1 MQQQRTRP
9 PLFVTRWENKIM
21 RKKKVMALF
30 APLVFVFVSACTP
43 PMPPDVLA
51 AIAEQEVTCIPGEV
65 KVGVDA
71 KTSPLIQ
78 SAIDLY
84 ITSCELSTVT
94 LVQDS
99 ADADIVI
106 FDNTAARLP
115 ICSTSVAAV
124 PLVVEGAGIAL
135 NYSGATSLN
144 FDAEVLSKIYSGQIT
159 DWADPA
165 IAALNPESELIS
177 LPIVLMG
184 PNLVNSSILSF
195 EQWMKNLGA
204 SDFQVKV
211 AQPAETL
218 EQLVESFTTTD
229 GALGIFPADLISNN
243 AFTVGSVAVPE
254 GSAVFDIETMTSAG
268 TQVKSELNGDVLT
281 ATFDPSIAVAA
292 AEGTDSVSIPWQAIS
307 WLNLAICKPD
317 DVNIGARAFA
327 RFLLRQDAQGQFS
340 VLGYVPLEE
349 SLRLNAAG
357 IIGKTLP
364 TPTGIATPAE

>member
-1 MQQQRTRP
+1 
-9 PLFVTRWENKIM
+9 
-21 RKKKVMALF
+21 
-30 APLVFVFVSACTP
+30 
-43 PMPPDVLA
+43 MPPDVLA
-51 AIAEQEVTCIPGEV
+51 AIAEQEVTCIPGDV
-65 KVGVDA
+65 KVGVDVA
-71 KTSPLIQ
+71 TTPLIQ
-78 SAIDLY
+78 SAVDLY

-94 LVQDS
+94 FVEDGL
-99 ADADIVI
+99 DADIVI
-106 FDNTAARLP
+106 FDNSAARLP

-124 PLVVEGAGIAL
+124 PFVVEGAGIAL

-184 PNLVNSSILSF
+184 LTSANNSILSF

-204 SDFQVKV
+204 SNFQIKGT
-211 AQPAETL
+211 QPAETL
-218 EQLVESFTTTD
+218 EQLAEAFITTD
-229 GALGIFPADLISNN
+229 GSLGIFPAEFISEN
-243 AFTVGSVAVPE
+243 ALTSGSVVVPE
-254 GSAVFDIETMTSAG
+254 GSAVFDIETMSSAG

-281 ATFDPSIAVAA
+281 ASLDPSVAVAS
-292 AEGTDSVSIPWQAIS
+292 AEGTDQVNVPWQAIS
-307 WLNLAICKPD
+307 WLNLAICKTD

-327 RFLLRQDAQGQFS
+327 RFLLRQDAQGQFTT
-340 VLGYVPLEE
+340 LGYVPLEE

-364 TPTGIATPAE
+364 TPTGLATPAE

>member
-1 MQQQRTRP
+1 VDNQIVR
-9 PLFVTRWENKIM
+9 NKKIT
-21 RKKKVMALF
+21 ALL
-30 APLVFVFVSACTP
+30 APLVFLFISACTP

-51 AIAEQEVTCIPGEV
+51 AIAEQEVTCIPGDV
-65 KVGVDA
+65 KVGVDVA
-71 KTSPLIQ
+71 TTPLIQ
-78 SAIDLY
+78 SAVDLY

-94 LVQDS
+94 FVEDGL
-99 ADADIVI
+99 DADVVI
-106 FDNTAARLP
+106 FDNSAARLP

-124 PLVVEGAGIAL
+124 PFVVEGAGIAL

-184 PNLVNSSILSF
+184 LPTANNSILSF
-195 EQWMKNLGA
+195 EKWMKNLGA

-211 AQPAETL
+211 SQPAETPAL
-218 EQLVESFTTTD
+218 LAEAFTSTD
-229 GALGIFPADLISNN
+229 GSFGVFPAEFISEN
-243 AFTVGSVAVPE
+243 ALTVGAVVVPE
-254 GSAVFDIETMTSAG
+254 GSAVFDIETMSSAG
-268 TQVKSELNGDVLT
+268 TQVKSEVNGDVLT
-281 ATFDPSIAVAA
+281 ATLDPSIAVAS
-292 AEGTDSVSIPWQAIS
+292 AEGTDQVNVPWQAIS
-307 WLNLAICKPD
+307 WLNLAICKAD

-327 RFLLRQDAQGQFS
+327 RFLLRQDAQGQFT

-364 TPTGIATPAE
+364 TPTGLATPAE

>member
-1 MQQQRTRP
+1 VQQQRTRP

-30 APLVFVFVSACTP
+30 VPLVFVFVSACTP

-71 KTSPLIQ
+71 ETSPLIQ

-229 GALGIFPADLISNN
+229 GALGIFPADLINNN

-340 VLGYVPLEE
+340 VLGFVPLEE

-364 TPTGIATPAE
+364 TPTGLATPAE

>member
-1 MQQQRTRP
+1 MR
-9 PLFVTRWENKIM
+9 NKKAI
-21 RKKKVMALF
+21 AFL
-30 APLVFVFVSACTP
+30 APLIFVFVSACTP

-65 KVGVDA
+65 KVAVDA
-71 KTSPLIQ
+71 ETSPLIQ

-99 ADADIVI
+99 LDADIVI

-124 PLVVEGAGIAL
+124 PFGVEGAGIAL
-135 NYSGATSLN
+135 NYSGATSLI

-184 PNLVNSSILSF
+184 SNLANSSILSF

-204 SDFQVKV
+204 SNFQAKV
-211 AQPAETL
+211 NQPAESL

-229 GALGIFPADLISNN
+229 GALGIFPAELISDN
-243 AFTVGSVAVPE
+243 AFTVGSVVVPE
-254 GSAVFDIETMTSAG
+254 GSAVFDIETMSSAG

-281 ATFDPSIAVAA
+281 ATFDPSIAVAS
-292 AEGTDSVSIPWQAIS
+292 AEGTDSVNIPWQAVS
-307 WLNLAICKPD
+307 WINLAICKPD

-327 RFLLRQDAQGQFS
+327 RFMLRQDAQGQFS
-340 VLGYVPLEE
+340 VLGFVPLEE

-357 IIGKTLP
+357 VVGKTLP
-364 TPTGIATPAE
+364 TPTGLATPAE

>member
-1 MQQQRTRP
+1 
-9 PLFVTRWENKIM
+9 M

-165 IAALNPESELIS
+165 IAAINPESELIS

-229 GALGIFPADLISNN
+229 GALGIFPADLISDN

-364 TPTGIATPAE
+364 TPTGLATPAE

>member
-1 MQQQRTRP
+1 MR
-9 PLFVTRWENKIM
+9 NKKAI
-21 RKKKVMALF
+21 AFL
-30 APLVFVFVSACTP
+30 APLIFVLVSGCTP

-65 KVGVDA
+65 KVAVDA
-71 KTSPLIQ
+71 ETSPLIQ

-99 ADADIVI
+99 LDADIVI
-106 FDNTAARLP
+106 FDNSAARLP

-144 FDAEVLSKIYSGQIT
+144 FDADVLNKIYSGQIT

-165 IAALNPESELIS
+165 IAALNPESELVS

-184 PNLVNSSILSF
+184 SNLANSSILSF

-204 SDFQVKV
+204 SNFQAKV
-211 AQPAETL
+211 NQPAESL

-229 GALGIFPADLISNN
+229 GALGIFPAELISYN
-243 AFTVGSVAVPE
+243 AFTVGSVVVPE
-254 GSAVFDIETMTSAG
+254 GSAVFDIETMSSAG

-281 ATFDPSIAVAA
+281 ATFDPSIAVAS
-292 AEGTDSVSIPWQAIS
+292 AEGTDSVNIPWQAVS
-307 WLNLAICKPD
+307 WINLAICKPD

-327 RFLLRQDAQGQFS
+327 RFMLRQDAQGQFS
-340 VLGYVPLEE
+340 VLGFVPLEE

-357 IIGKTLP
+357 VVGKTLP
-364 TPTGIATPAE
+364 TPTGLATPAE

>member
-1 MQQQRTRP
+1 MR
-9 PLFVTRWENKIM
+9 NKKAI
-21 RKKKVMALF
+21 AFL
-30 APLVFVFVSACTP
+30 APLIFVLVSACTP

-65 KVGVDA
+65 KVAVDA
-71 KTSPLIQ
+71 ETSPLIQ

-99 ADADIVI
+99 LDADIVI

-144 FDAEVLSKIYSGQIT
+144 FDADVLNKIYSGQIT

-165 IAALNPESELIS
+165 IAALNPESELVS

-184 PNLVNSSILSF
+184 SNLANSSILSF

-204 SDFQVKV
+204 SNFQAKV
-211 AQPAETL
+211 NQPAESL

-229 GALGIFPADLISNN
+229 GALGIFPAELISDN
-243 AFTVGSVAVPE
+243 AFTVGSVVVPE
-254 GSAVFDIETMTSAG
+254 GSAVFDIETMSSAG

-281 ATFDPSIAVAA
+281 ATFDPSIAVAS
-292 AEGTDSVSIPWQAIS
+292 AEGTDSVNIPWQAVS
-307 WLNLAICKPD
+307 WINLAICKPD

-327 RFLLRQDAQGQFS
+327 RFMLRQDAQGQFS
-340 VLGYVPLEE
+340 VLGFVPLEE

-357 IIGKTLP
+357 VVGKTLP
-364 TPTGIATPAE
+364 TPTGLATPAE

>member
-1 MQQQRTRP
+1 
-9 PLFVTRWENKIM
+9 M

-165 IAALNPESELIS
+165 IAAINPESELIS

-364 TPTGIATPAE
+364 TPTGLATPAE

>member
-1 MQQQRTRP
+1 
-9 PLFVTRWENKIM
+9 M

-71 KTSPLIQ
+71 ETSPLIQ

-165 IAALNPESELIS
+165 IAAINPESELIS

-307 WLNLAICKPD
+307 WINLAICKPD

-340 VLGYVPLEE
+340 VLGYAPLEE

-364 TPTGIATPAE
+364 TPTGLATPAE

>member
-1 MQQQRTRP
+1 MR
-9 PLFVTRWENKIM
+9 NKKAI
-21 RKKKVMALF
+21 AFL
-30 APLVFVFVSACTP
+30 APLIFVFVSACTP

-65 KVGVDA
+65 KVAVDA
-71 KTSPLIQ
+71 ETSPLIQ

-99 ADADIVI
+99 LDADIVI

-144 FDAEVLSKIYSGQIT
+144 FDADVLSKIYSGQIT

-184 PNLVNSSILSF
+184 PKVANSSILSF

-204 SDFQVKV
+204 SNFQAKV
-211 AQPAETL
+211 NQPAESL

-229 GALGIFPADLISNN
+229 GALGIFPAELISYN
-243 AFTVGSVAVPE
+243 AFTVGSVVVPE
-254 GSAVFDIETMTSAG
+254 GSAVFDIETMSSAG

-281 ATFDPSIAVAA
+281 ATYDPSIAVAS
-292 AEGTDSVSIPWQAIS
+292 AEGTDSVNIPWQAVS
-307 WLNLAICKPD
+307 WINLAICKPD

-327 RFLLRQDAQGQFS
+327 RFMLRQDAQGQFS
-340 VLGYVPLEE
+340 VLGFVPLEE

-357 IIGKTLP
+357 VVGKTLP
-364 TPTGIATPAE
+364 TPTGLATPAE

>member
-1 MQQQRTRP
+1 MR
-9 PLFVTRWENKIM
+9 NKKAI
-21 RKKKVMALF
+21 AFL
-30 APLVFVFVSACTP
+30 APLIFVLVSGCTP

-65 KVGVDA
+65 KVAVDA
-71 KTSPLIQ
+71 ETSPLIQ

-144 FDAEVLSKIYSGQIT
+144 FDADVLSKIYSGQIT

-165 IAALNPESELIS
+165 IAALNPESELIT

-184 PNLVNSSILSF
+184 PKVANSSILSF

-204 SDFQVKV
+204 SNFQAKV
-211 AQPAETL
+211 NQPAESL
-218 EQLVESFTTTD
+218 EQLLESFTTTD
-229 GALGIFPADLISNN
+229 GALGIFPAEFISAN
-243 AFTVGSVAVPE
+243 AFTVGSIAVPE
-254 GSAVFDIETMTSAG
+254 GSAVFDIETMSSAG

-281 ATFDPSIAVAA
+281 ATFDPSIAVTS
-292 AEGTDSVSIPWQAIS
+292 AEGTDSVNIPWQAVS
-307 WLNLAICKPD
+307 WINLAICKPD

-327 RFLLRQDAQGQFS
+327 RFMLRQDAQGQSS
-340 VLGYVPLEE
+340 VLGFVPLEE

-357 IIGKTLP
+357 VVGKTLP
-364 TPTGIATPAE
+364 TPSGLATPAE

>member
-1 MQQQRTRP
+1 MR
-9 PLFVTRWENKIM
+9 NKKII
-21 RKKKVMALF
+21 ALS

-65 KVGVDA
+65 KVAVDA
-71 KTSPLIQ
+71 ETSPLIQ
-78 SAIDLY
+78 SAVDLY
-84 ITSCELSTVT
+84 ITSCESSTVT

-106 FDNTAARLP
+106 FDNSAARLP

-135 NYSGATSLN
+135 NYSGATSLI

-184 PNLVNSSILSF
+184 PKVANSSILSF

-204 SDFQVKV
+204 SNFQAKV
-211 AQPAETL
+211 NQPAESL
-218 EQLVESFTTTD
+218 EQLLESFTTTD
-229 GALGIFPADLISNN
+229 GALGIFPAEFISEN

-254 GSAVFDIETMTSAG
+254 GSAVFDIETMSSAG

-281 ATFDPSIAVAA
+281 ATLDPSIAVAS
-292 AEGTDSVSIPWQAIS
+292 AEGTDSVNIPWQAVS
-307 WLNLAICKPD
+307 WLNLAICKTD

-327 RFLLRQDAQGQFS
+327 RFMLRQDAQGQSS

-349 SLRLNAAG
+349 SLRLKAAE
-357 IIGKTLP
+357 IVGKTLP
-364 TPTGIATPAE
+364 TPSGLATPAE

>member
-1 MQQQRTRP
+1 
-9 PLFVTRWENKIM
+9 M
-21 RKKKVMALF
+21 RNRRAFALLV
-30 APLVFVFVSACTP
+30 PLVIVFTSACTP

-71 KTSPLIQ
+71 ATAPLIQ
-78 SAIDLY
+78 TAVDLY
-84 ITSCELSTVT
+84 LSSCELSTIT
-94 LVQDS
+94 LVEDAS
-99 ADADIVI
+99 DADIVI
-106 FDNTAARLP
+106 FDNSAARLP
-115 ICSTSVAAV
+115 ICSTSVATV

-135 NYSGATSLN
+135 NYSGATSLT

-184 PNLVNSSILSF
+184 LATPNNSILSF

-211 AQPAETL
+211 NQPSETSALLAEA
-218 EQLVESFTTTD
+218 FTTTD
-229 GALGIFPADLISNN
+229 GSFGIFPSEFISEN
-243 AFTVGSVAVPE
+243 ALTVGSVAVPE
-254 GSAVFDIETMTSAG
+254 GSAVFDIETMASAG
-268 TQVKSELNGDVLT
+268 TQVKTELNGDVVT
-281 ATFDPSIAVAA
+281 ATLDPSIAVAS
-292 AEGTDSVSIPWQAIS
+292 AEGTDQVNVPWQAIS
-307 WLNLAICKPD
+307 WLNLAICKAD

-327 RFLLRQDAQGQFS
+327 RFLLRQDAQGQFT

-364 TPTGIATPAE
+364 TPTGLATPAE

>member
-1 MQQQRTRP
+1 MR
-9 PLFVTRWENKIM
+9 NKKAI
-21 RKKKVMALF
+21 AFL
-30 APLVFVFVSACTP
+30 APLIFVLVSGCTP

-65 KVGVDA
+65 KVAVDA
-71 KTSPLIQ
+71 ETSPLIQ

-106 FDNTAARLP
+106 FDNTAARPP

-144 FDAEVLSKIYSGQIT
+144 FDADVLSKIYSGQIT

-165 IAALNPESELIS
+165 IAALNPESELIT

-184 PNLVNSSILSF
+184 PKVANSSILSF

-204 SDFQVKV
+204 SNFQAKV
-211 AQPAETL
+211 NQPAESL
-218 EQLVESFTTTD
+218 EQLLESFTTTD
-229 GALGIFPADLISNN
+229 GALGIFPAEFISAN
-243 AFTVGSVAVPE
+243 AFTVGSIAVPE
-254 GSAVFDIETMTSAG
+254 GSAVFDIETMSSAG

-281 ATFDPSIAVAA
+281 AIFDPSIAVAS
-292 AEGTDSVSIPWQAIS
+292 AEGTDSVNIPWQAVS
-307 WLNLAICKPD
+307 WINLAICKPD

-357 IIGKTLP
+357 IVGKTLP
-364 TPTGIATPAE
+364 TPSGLATPAE